1 MNLLHV
7 IPYYAPAWAYG
18 GSVRAATELTRV
30 LVRAGHRVTVLTTDT
45 LSPTE
50 RAPVLRET
58 LDGVEVMRVR
68 NLSNALRGRLNLS
81 TPRGMAATA
90 CSLIIERQID
100 LVHCHEL
107 RTVENLR
114 VAPVTK
120 ALGVPLVVSP
130 HGTLPLTT
138 GRPTFK
144 RAWDRLLGGQL
155 LPRCDAVIALTRDEA
170 ADARALWAAR
180 GIDIPIHIVP
190 NGVHLDEFAALPP
203 KDVARARWGLGG
215 GPVVLFLGRLH
226 ARKGLQLLL
235 PAFAGALQHVPDA
248 RLLIAGPDEGML
260 TALQAQARGLALG
273 ERVVFTGLLT
283 GPDRLAALAAADLF
297 ALPAEGEGFSMAV
310 LEALACGLPAL
321 LTPGCHFPEAAEAG
335 AGVVVPRQVEPLR
348 EALIALLSDADR
360 RAAMSQRARALV
372 EARYTWPQIVAQMEA
387 AYAAVSARE
396 ERGR

>member
-18 GSVRAATELTRV
+18 GSVRAATELTRA

-50 RAPVLRET
+50 RAPVPRET
-58 LDGVEVMRVR
+58 LDGVEVVRAR

-81 TPRGMAATA
+81 TPHGMAALA
-90 CSLIIERQID
+90 RSLIVERRID

-114 VAPVTK
+114 VAPVAE
-120 ALGVPLVVSP
+120 ALDVPVVVSP
-130 HGTLPLTT
+130 HGTLPTST
-138 GRPTFK
+138 GRPAFK
-144 RAWDRLLGGQL
+144 RAWDRLLGGRL
-155 LPRCDAVIALTRDEA
+155 LPRCDAAIALTRDEA

-190 NGVHLDEFAALPP
+190 NGVHLDEFAVPP
-203 KDVARARWGLGG
+203 ARDTARARWNLGE

-226 ARKGLQLLL
+226 ARKGVQLLL
-235 PAFAGALQHVPDA
+235 PAFAGALRQVPEA
-248 RLLIAGPDEGML
+248 RLLVAGPDEGML
-260 TALQAQARGLALG
+260 AALTAQARDLALG
-273 ERVVFTGLLT
+273 ERVLFTGLLT

-297 ALPAEGEGFSMAV
+297 ALPAVGEGFSMAV
-310 LEALACGLPAL
+310 LEALACGLPVL

-335 AGVVVPRQVEPLR
+335 AGVVVPREVEPLR
-348 EALIALLSDADR
+348 AALVALLPDTAR
-360 RAAMSQRARALV
+360 RAAMGRAARKLV
-372 EARYTWPQIVAQMEA
+372 EARYTWPQIVAQMAA
-387 AYAAVSARE
+387 AYAAVIARQ
-396 ERGR
+396 GR

>member
-18 GSVRAATELTRV
+18 GSVRAATELTRA

-58 LDGVEVMRVR
+58 LDGVEVMRVP

-90 CSLIIERQID
+90 RSLIIERQID

-144 RAWDRLLGGQL
+144 RAWDRLLGGRL

-203 KDVARARWGLGG
+203 KDAARARWNLGE

-226 ARKGLQLLL
+226 ERKGLHLLL
-235 PAFAGALQHVPDA
+235 PAFAGALEYVPEA

-260 TALQAQARGLALG
+260 TALQAQARDLALG
-273 ERVVFTGLLT
+273 KRVVFTGLLT

-335 AGVVVPRQVEPLR
+335 AGVVVPREVEPLR
-348 EALIALLSDADR
+348 EALIALLRDADR
-360 RAAMSQRARALV
+360 RAAMGRAARALV
-372 EARYTWPQIVAQMEA
+372 ERRYTWPQIVAQLEA
-387 AYAAVSARE
+387 AYAAVIARK
-396 ERGR
+396 R